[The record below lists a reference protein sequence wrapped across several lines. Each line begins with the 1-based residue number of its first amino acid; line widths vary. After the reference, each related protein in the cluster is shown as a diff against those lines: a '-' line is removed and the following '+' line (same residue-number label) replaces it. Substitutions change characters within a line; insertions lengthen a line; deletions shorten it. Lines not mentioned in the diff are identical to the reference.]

1 MPRSCGE
8 RWKPLHFDMS
18 LLNYTTKIDPD
29 KTAQEIA
36 KCLSMHGAQA
46 VLTEYDK
53 QRGIVSAISFRIAL
67 GERIMAFR
75 LPCDW
80 KPVLEV
86 LKRDPKV
93 PHSYVNE
100 LQAVRTAWR
109 IVKDWVEAQ
118 MALVETQMVTTQQV
132 FLPYAVM
139 KDGRT
144 LSQHVET
151 NPGLLLGEGKD
162 SS

>member
-1 MPRSCGE
+1 MP
-8 RWKPLHFDMS
+8 
-18 LLNYTTKIDPD
+18 LLNYTTKIDAD
-29 KTAQEIA
+29 KTAHEIA

-53 QRGIVSAISFRIAL
+53 KEGYVLAISFRIDL
-67 GERIMAFR
+67 EGQTVGFR

-80 KPVLEV
+80 KPVLEI

-93 PHSYVNE
+93 PRNQITEV
-100 LQAVRTAWR
+100 QAVRVAWR

-118 MALVETQMVTTQQV
+118 MALVETKMATTQEV

-139 KDGRT
+139 KNGRT
-144 LSQHVET
+144 LAQNIAT
-151 NPGLLLGEGKD
+151 NPEMLLGDGN
-162 SS
+162 

>member
-1 MPRSCGE
+1 MG
-8 RWKPLHFDMS
+8 

-53 QRGIVSAISFRIAL
+53 ERGVVSAISFQITL
-67 GERIMAFR
+67 NENKVGFR

-80 KPVLEV
+80 KPVYSIITKGKKCNFYDSARKLRWQSEW
-86 LKRDPKV
+86 
-93 PHSYVNE
+93 E
-100 LQAVRTAWR
+100 LQAVRTSWR

-118 MALVETQMVTTQQV
+118 MALVECQMVTTQEV

-144 LSQHVET
+144 LSQHVQQ
-151 NPGLLLGEGKD
+151 NPGLLLGEAQ
-162 SS
+162 

>member
-1 MPRSCGE
+1 MA
-8 RWKPLHFDMS
+8 

-29 KTAQEIA
+29 KSAQEIA

-53 QRGIVSAISFRIAL
+53 ERGIVSAISFQIVMGDRKM
-67 GERIMAFR
+67 GFR

-80 KPVLEV
+80 KPVLEIM
-86 LKRDPKV
+86 KRDPKI
-93 PHSYVNE
+93 PRTLKNE
-100 LQAVRTAWR
+100 LQAVRTSWR

-118 MALVETQMVTTQQV
+118 MALVETQMVTTQDV

-139 KDGRT
+139 GNGRT
-144 LSQHVET
+144 LAQNVQS
-151 NPGLLLGEGKD
+151 NPSFILGEGK
-162 SS
+162 